1 MAEVPP
7 APMPGDSERVPCP
20 VCGQDAV
27 RTWFTGPGYAMGT
40 CRDCGLIRQQPR
52 LTFEA
57 LRRGAYDT
65 PKGDV
70 TQGPVTF
77 RPEAYEGLENWES
90 KPQEAFQGSVAAVE
104 ATLAPGE
111 ARGLWLDVG
120 CNTGGLLRA
129 ARERGFAVAGVDL
142 SSDLVRIARETH
154 GADARVG
161 SLSEARFA
169 DGAAA
174 VVSYRQVLEHVH
186 DLDRELAEVR
196 RVLAPGGR
204 LLVEVPHGGGT
215 RLAQDRVRV
224 ALRLMRRERMLR
236 NVPEHLYYF
245 RARHLRAV
253 LARHGFVPLAV
264 GTYGRYRRR
273 RSLPRRLWEAVRD
286 GLQVGNKLRVVA
298 QAPATRPT

>member
-1 MAEVPP
+1 MTSAAAHLPT
-7 APMPGDSERVPCP
+7 SERVPCP
-20 VCGQDAV
+20 VCAADEV

-40 CRDCGLIRQQPR
+40 CRRCGLIRQQPR

-57 LRRGAYDT
+57 LREGVYDL
-65 PKGDV
+65 PVGDV
-70 TQGPVTF
+70 AKGPVTF
-77 RPEAYEGLENWES
+77 RPEAYEGLQNWES
-90 KPQEAFQGSVAAVE
+90 KPQEAFLASVAGVE

-111 ARGLWLDVG
+111 ARGLWVDVG
-120 CNTGGLLRA
+120 CNTGGLLLA
-129 ARERGFAVAGVDL
+129 ARNRGFTVAGVDL
-142 SSDLVRIARETH
+142 STDLVRIARETH

-161 SLSEARFA
+161 SLAEGGFPDGCAR
-169 DGAAA
+169 

-215 RLAQDRVRV
+215 RLAFDRVRA

-236 NVPEHLYYF
+236 NVPQHLYYF
-245 RARHLRAV
+245 RAHHLLAV
-253 LARHGFVPLAV
+253 LGRHGFAPLSV

-273 RSLPRRLWEAVRD
+273 RSLPRRLWERVRD
-286 GLQVGNKLRVVA
+286 RWRVGNKLRVVA
-298 QAPATRPT
+298 QAQDPARAT